1 MLMVVLGL
9 NLARHHT
16 ALPVSSPPGLPAN
29 YAVAKAR
36 VVREVNRLF
45 SGQARWVAEDNGA
58 IKIGIDYEAG
68 TSESSLASA
77 WIQTVIVT
85 RRAGEATWRPV
96 WSTAVQV
103 HNDERIELPS
113 LMDAN
118 GRLMFWAYAV
128 DKDKWVID
136 STCTLTTPVR
146 LSSEGSTFIETGKYQ
161 EIAALKTENMEY
173 RVFQTVLNMKPER
186 NS

>member
-1 MLMVVLGL
+1 MLMVVLAL

-68 TSESSLASA
+68 TGESSLASA

-96 WSTAVQV
+96 WSTTVQV
-103 HNDERIELPS
+103 HNDERIELLSP
-113 LMDAN
+113 MDAN
-118 GRLMFWAYAV
+118 GRLMLWAYAV

-136 STCTLTTPVR
+136 SACVLTTPVR

-161 EIAALKTENMEY
+161 EIAALKTENLEY